1 MAIDIYNVTTAA
13 NTAAKP
19 TKATKSTNKSE
30 NSTENAAASTKT
42 DSQKSTFSDT
52 AAVYEKSKAVS
63 KPKNN
68 SAIVAQLK
76 ADAEARQQQLLEI
89 VRKSIG
95 DQAFT
100 FAKAT
105 NLKSV
110 FENLAVDED
119 TRLQA
124 QKDIAE
130 DGYWGVNQTS
140 DRIVD
145 FAKALSGGDS
155 SKAQELLNAF
165 KKGFDQA
172 TKAWGDKLPDLCQ
185 KTYDAVL
192 DKFQSWMDGTEQ

>member
-30 NSTENAAASTKT
+30 NKTENAAASTKT

>member
-30 NSTENAAASTKT
+30 NRTENAAASTKT

-52 AAVYEKSKAVS
+52 AAVYEKSEAVS